1 MVGFHAEKALLTIGF
16 WSVGFAL
23 VGVAG
28 LLFAMSSQKDD
39 LDEDEAGDKLEEG
52 WVDEVMSSVN
62 NPDKPNSIGNE
73 NDALDGEE
81 TEEPDGFQESPSE
94 TTEQDADQEDEQ
106 DADETDRIV
115 YATVNGK
122 VWHADRECP
131 QLRRA
136 KTIRELTMSEAETT
150 DMKAC
155 RTCGK

>member
-16 WSVGFAL
+16 WSVSFAL

-28 LLFAMSSQKDD
+28 LLFAMSSRKDD
-39 LDEDEAGDKLEEG
+39 LDEDEADDKLEEG

-62 NPDKPNSIGNE
+62 NPDKLSPIVSENE
-73 NDALDGEE
+73 ALDGEE
-81 TEEPDGFQESPSE
+81 AEEGFQESPSE
-94 TTEQDADQEDEQ
+94 NTEQDADQEGER

-115 YATVNGK
+115 YATTNGK
-122 VWHADRECP
+122 VWHANRECP